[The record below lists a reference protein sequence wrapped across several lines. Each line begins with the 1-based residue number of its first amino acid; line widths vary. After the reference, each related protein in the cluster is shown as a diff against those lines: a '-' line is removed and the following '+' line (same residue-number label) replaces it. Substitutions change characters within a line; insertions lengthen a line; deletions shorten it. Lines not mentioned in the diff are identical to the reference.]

1 MIKQSIRLSAGVAGL
16 FSLAIAASIPGEVAA
31 WQESVPP
38 AATADAPATA
48 TAPDAGASRPAMS
61 FFELLTRGGFL
72 MWPLLALSILG
83 VTLTLERAIALRKE
97 RILPQKFIREI
108 SRQAELPGGFDPR
121 VAYRLCQTLPCSASR
136 ILRAMLLKTGRPQGE
151 IEHAINEAVQ
161 REANRLQAPV
171 SWLGLTAAVAPLIGL
186 LGTVWGI
193 TEAFFQF
200 TQIPNSQNP
209 GAALATGIYTALVTT
224 LAGLMIAIPSAV
236 AAHFFENRIT
246 GSLNDV
252 EEMFANLLPQLERY
266 EGRVRFTPPNEKS
279 LSEKS
284 LSGSHSWREGSEIEA
299 ASPEAGV
306 TR

>member
-1 MIKQSIRLSAGVAGL
+1 MIKPSIGVRTLAAGL
-16 FSLAIAASIPGEVAA
+16 FGLAIVASIPTFASA
-31 WQESVPP
+31 RQESNPP
-38 AATADAPATA
+38 AAAATNSPTSADPTSDGG
-48 TAPDAGASRPAMS
+48 PRPTMS
-61 FFELLTRGGFL
+61 FFQLLTRGGFL

-83 VTLTLERAIALRKE
+83 VTLTIERAIALRKD
-97 RILPQKFIREI
+97 RLLPQKFIREI

-121 VAYRLCQTLPCSASR
+121 VAYRLCQTHPSSAAR
-136 ILRAMLLKTGRPQGE
+136 VLRAMLLKTGRPQGE
-151 IEHAINEAVQ
+151 IEHAIHEAVQ

-246 GSLNDV
+246 GTLNDA

-266 EGRVRFTPPNEKS
+266 EGRIRFTPPNEKS
-279 LSEKS
+279 LS
-284 LSGSHSWREGSEIEA
+284 GNHNWREGA
-299 ASPEAGV
+299 DVDVANPEAPV